1 MQVQVSRVDL
11 DGRKIDFRLVK
22 PGDDLLPRAMR
33 DKAGQQAQTG
43 DRAKDR
49 KDKGRAAA
57 KLQPG
62 ELARSPIQAIKASVK
77 NATARKKGK
86 EKSKASRKTRW

>member
-1 MQVQVSRVDL
+1 VQVQVSRVDL

-22 PGDDLLPRAMR
+22 PGDDLLLRAMR
-33 DKAGQQAQTG
+33 DKAGAPTEPG
-43 DRAKDR
+43 SRGKERKDR
-49 KDKGRAAA
+49 HRSGA
-57 KLQPG
+57 KPQPG

-77 NATARKKGK
+77 NASARKKGK

>member
-1 MQVQVSRVDL
+1 
-11 DGRKIDFRLVK
+11 
-22 PGDDLLPRAMR
+22 MR
-33 DKAGQQAQTG
+33 DKAGQSPDAG
-43 DRAKDR
+43 SRSKDR

-57 KLQPG
+57 KPQPG

-77 NATARKKGK
+77 KATDRKKGK